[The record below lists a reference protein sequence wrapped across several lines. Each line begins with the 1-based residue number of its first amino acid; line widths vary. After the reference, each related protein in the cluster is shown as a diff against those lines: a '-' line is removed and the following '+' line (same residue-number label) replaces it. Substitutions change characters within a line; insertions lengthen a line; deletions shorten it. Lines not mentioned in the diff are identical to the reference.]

1 MKQSVGSGHA
11 DDVLQQVGRR
21 LRGRDE
27 MGEDFFVLFPM
38 QEKRVCR
45 LTVASRSAD
54 LLVVLVVGDE
64 VLRKLEMNDETDVR
78 LVIPHAQLHGGGK
91 HPGITGHE
99 ACDEERH
106 RHQEQVKRRAGKRR
120 RGTRRRRQRL
130 TRGATGVSALSNSQ
144 NNAKLLT
151 RIILRVVLLPSNEV
165 KPASGITACELP
177 SSEKLRQSKMT
188 GVL

>member
-1 MKQSVGSGHA
+1 M
-11 DDVLQQVGRR
+11 
-21 LRGRDE
+21 RGRDE

-54 LLVVLVVGDE
+54 LLVVGDE
-64 VLRKLEMNDETDVR
+64 VLRKLEMNDETVSDLSYPMPSFTVAASTLVSPATQLAMKNAIATRNR
-78 LVIPHAQLHGGGK
+78 LREG
-91 HPGITGHE
+91 
-99 ACDEERH
+99 
-106 RHQEQVKRRAGKRR
+106 AGKRR

-144 NNAKLLT
+144 NIAKLLT
-151 RIILRVVLLPSNEV
+151 RIILRVVLLPWNEV

>member
-1 MKQSVGSGHA
+1 MKQSVESSHA

-54 LLVVLVVGDE
+54 LLVVGDE
-64 VLRKLEMNDETDVR
+64 VLQKLEMNDETDVR

-106 RHQEQVKRRAGKRR
+106 RHQEQVKRGAGKRS
-120 RGTRRRRQRL
+120 RGTRRRRQRPK
-130 TRGATGVSALSNSQ
+130 RGATGVSALSNSQ
-144 NNAKLLT
+144 NIAKLLT
-151 RIILRVVLLPSNEV
+151 RLILRVVLLPRNEV

-177 SSEKLRQSKMT
+177 SSEKLRQSKMAS
-188 GVL
+188 VL